1 MSAAAE
7 SIGRDLGTKLRS
19 YPAIEQVVN
28 ATLAAWP
35 EHLGYLEKRFADDR
49 PDFLARCDEF
59 AALGLRVI
67 GQALSD
73 YVADYRWMCE
83 EFLAEEF
90 FFQRNGHYR
99 LGTFADA
106 FREVY
111 GKPEYMH
118 RYVHG
123 ILISQIL
130 WHPHAVA
137 FDLFR
142 TRFLAD
148 LPKGGTYL
156 EVGPGHGLFLYF
168 AARTPALARLE
179 AWDVSP
185 SSIAETEAALAALGV
200 EREIEIVEQD
210 VLSAAPR
217 EGEFDGAVISEV
229 LEHLERPDRA
239 LRTLHS
245 ALRPGGRIFINAPVN
260 SPAPDHIY
268 LWRSPEE
275 FRSFVEDQ
283 GFDIEQAYDLPQTG
297 ISLDRARKLNLSISC
312 VVIAR
317 KPG

>member
-1 MSAAAE
+1 MAMTADATTQQLE
-7 SIGRDLGTKLRS
+7 DKLGP
-19 YPAIEQVVN
+19 YPQIKQVVD
-28 ATLAAWP
+28 ATLAVWP
-35 EHLGYLEKRFADDR
+35 QHLRYLEKRFADDR
-49 PDFLARCDEF
+49 PESMERCNEF
-59 AALGLRVI
+59 ASLGLKVIGDALGE
-67 GQALSD
+67 

-99 LGTFADA
+99 LSTFAEA
-106 FREVY
+106 YREVY
-111 GKPEYMH
+111 GKPAYMH

-137 FDLFR
+137 FNLFR
-142 TRFLAD
+142 SRFLPE
-148 LPKGGTYL
+148 LPTGGSYL

-168 AARTPALARLE
+168 AAQTPALARLE

-185 SSIAETEAALAALGV
+185 SSIAETKAALATLGV
-200 EREIEIVEQD
+200 GREIEIVEQD
-210 VLSAAPR
+210 VLSAVPR

-239 LRTLHS
+239 LQTLHS
-245 ALRPGGRIFINAPVN
+245 ALRSGGRIFINAPVN

-275 FRSFVEDQ
+275 FRSLVEEQ
-283 GFDIEQAYDLPQTG
+283 GFEIEQAYDLPQTG
-297 ISLDRARKLNLSISC
+297 VTLEKARKLNVSISC

-317 KPG
+317 KP